1 MTERIIAQPFIYG
14 LPRISFCWAAPI
26 ICEPKALS
34 IKIPRLILAELINH
48 ALQDDP
54 NESCGLLL
62 GTDDEVDEMHRM
74 SNVNKKPI
82 SRYTMQPGE
91 LIEAQEK
98 AKKSDREFVAIYHSH
113 TFTQG
118 YPSKTDIK
126 NAVAVASISTRHV
139 IVSLVEKTR
148 PVVRAFKIN
157 GHSEVTEL
165 VIQTDGEPYRA
176 SD

>member
-1 MTERIIAQPFIYG
+1 
-14 LPRISFCWAAPI
+14 
-26 ICEPKALS
+26 LS
-34 IKIPRLILAELINH
+34 LKIPRQILAELINH
-48 ALQDDP
+48 ALEDDP

-62 GTDDEVDEMHRM
+62 GNGDGIDELFRM

-82 SRYTMQPGE
+82 SRYTMDPGE
-91 LIEAQEK
+91 LLEAQET
-98 AKKSDREFVAIYHSH
+98 AKKSKREFVAIYHSH

-126 NAVAVASISTRHV
+126 NAVKVASISTRHA

-148 PVVRAFKIN
+148 PVVRAFSIN
-157 GHSEVTEL
+157 GNSEVTEL
-165 VIQTDGEPYRA
+165 VIQTDGEPYRG

>member
-1 MTERIIAQPFIYG
+1 M
-14 LPRISFCWAAPI
+14 
-26 ICEPKALS
+26 
-34 IKIPRLILAELINH
+34 AELITH

-54 NESCGLLL
+54 NECCGLLL
-62 GTDDEVDEMHRM
+62 GTGDEADELLCM

-91 LIEAQEK
+91 LVEAQEK
-98 AKKSDREFVAIYHSH
+98 IKRTNREFVAIYHSH

-118 YPSKTDIK
+118 YPSLTDIK
-126 NAVAVASISTRHV
+126 NAVKVSGIATRHV

-148 PVVRAFKIN
+148 PIVRAFSIN
-157 GHSEVTEL
+157 GDSEVTEL
-165 VIQTDGEPYRA
+165 IIQTDGEPYRA

>member
-1 MTERIIAQPFIYG
+1 MLRTCWRPVEDR
-14 LPRISFCWAAPI
+14 LPSSNTSRN
-26 ICEPKALS
+26 EALS
-34 IKIPRLILAELINH
+34 IKIPRRLLADLISH

-62 GTDDEVDEMHRM
+62 GSGHEADEMHRM
-74 SNVNKKPI
+74 SNVNSKPI

-91 LIEAQEK
+91 LVEAQEK
-98 AKKSDREFVAIYHSH
+98 AKKSNREFVAIYHSH

-118 YPSKTDIK
+118 YPSKTDIS

-148 PVVRAFKIN
+148 PVVRAFEISAK
-157 GHSEVTEL
+157 SEVAEL
-165 VIQTDGEPYRA
+165 VIETDGDPYRA
-176 SD
+176 SDQS

>member
-1 MTERIIAQPFIYG
+1 M
-14 LPRISFCWAAPI
+14 
-26 ICEPKALS
+26 S
-34 IKIPRLILAELINH
+34 IKIPRQILAELINH
-48 ALQDDP
+48 ALEDDP

-62 GTDDEVDEMHRM
+62 GNGDGIDELFRM

-82 SRYTMQPGE
+82 SRYTMDPGE
-91 LIEAQEK
+91 LLEAQET
-98 AKKSDREFVAIYHSH
+98 AKKSKREFVAIYHSH

-126 NAVAVASISTRHV
+126 NAVKVASISTRHV

-148 PVVRAFKIN
+148 PVVRAFSIN
-157 GHSEVTEL
+157 GNSEVTEL
-165 VIQTDGEPYRA
+165 VIQTDGEPYRG